1 MLVVLPS
8 SAADVNAKG
17 ESYYDDT
24 KDTIYVWMLGA
35 GTGGG
40 DPDGTPFILSRAAV
54 FQQQDDEST
63 TFGWGTVPGT
73 CCKTPQASGAS
84 RIKVTGLDLR
94 GGQPAVIWQN
104 GADQRMD
111 SSIFQHCHISRG
123 MSVWGENGAC
133 ILSMGV
139 GSQTSKNNQVLACS
153 LGWGGTRPQSGSA
166 SWPSG
171 MFTHGG
177 AITLYTQ
184 EKFKTDSC
192 YFYGWAEFGLD
203 YKMDGGAAPS
213 YRQNRCTFSIF
224 NPNPGSPSWSRHA
237 LRMAVKQLRD
247 SVYGCIF
254 VDGDHSIFFQA
265 DGQQSGGAVPND
277 SSFVGNNTFYNT
289 GDFAYVGEFLAARCG
304 IGHQIKYNVIH
315 DFRPGAGFNGYLG
328 VFAATNYPTDNACV
342 NVFGVI
348 DSNVYYDPSDAI
360 RFQKAA
366 YGSNMTLAQ
375 WQATPSFDVH
385 SVVSTG
391 ALLVN
396 PAGGNYAPTAAV
408 PAMNVSY
415 GGRTWTRWGAVQD
428 GTPPPLDVTSP
439 SQVQNLAVTGTGM
452 PVVGENLAMSVT
464 PTVCGTYSG
473 YTVSRINDG
482 TINAN
487 GGTSTT
493 WASDEDSLAVHWVDF
508 DFGSAK
514 TIDSVRIHWA
524 YNSGRS
530 SWMTSTNVQI
540 QSWNGSQYS
549 TSVNLLPLAEAVTST
564 LTGGLNTS
572 RIRIYQPS
580 LGGPLLYKS
589 VLWVTEIEVF
599 GS

>member
-1 MLVVLPS
+1 
-8 SAADVNAKG
+8 
-17 ESYYDDT
+17 
-24 KDTIYVWMLGA
+24 
-35 GTGGG
+35 
-40 DPDGTPFILSRAAV
+40 
-54 FQQQDDEST
+54 
-63 TFGWGTVPGT
+63 
-73 CCKTPQASGAS
+73 
-84 RIKVTGLDLR
+84 
-94 GGQPAVIWQN
+94 
-104 GADQRMD
+104 
-111 SSIFQHCHISRG
+111 
-123 MSVWGENGAC
+123 
-133 ILSMGV
+133 
-139 GSQTSKNNQVLACS
+139 
-153 LGWGGTRPQSGSA
+153 
-166 SWPSG
+166 
-171 MFTHGG
+171 
-177 AITLYTQ
+177 
-184 EKFKTDSC
+184 
-192 YFYGWAEFGLD
+192 
-203 YKMDGGAAPS
+203 
-213 YRQNRCTFSIF
+213 
-224 NPNPGSPSWSRHA
+224 
-237 LRMAVKQLRD
+237 MAVKQLRD

-473 YTVSRINDG
+473 MHLLSDDR
-482 TINAN
+482 AN
-487 GGTSTT
+487 GPVNMAAPEPVTNAEFTRILARVLRRPAFLPVPAFAARAAFGQLADELLLASTRLRPKRLLDLGFEFRYPGLE
-493 WASDEDSLAVHWVDF
+493 ASLSHQL
-508 DFGSAK
+508 
-514 TIDSVRIHWA
+514 
-524 YNSGRS
+524 GRS
-530 SWMTSTNVQI
+530 
-540 QSWNGSQYS
+540 
-549 TSVNLLPLAEAVTST
+549 
-564 LTGGLNTS
+564 
-572 RIRIYQPS
+572 
-580 LGGPLLYKS
+580 
-589 VLWVTEIEVF
+589 
-599 GS
+599 